1 MICKICGEEFE
12 NGKFLSAHLKFEE
25 HIKGQTYYDTYLKKP
40 NEGICIVCGK
50 PTKYIN
56 FTRGYTKTCSQE
68 CNNSPLSNKGKN
80 VSKTKQ
86 AFTEEQKQQIK
97 TKRENTCLERYGVK
111 SNLSIKKNN
120 LKNSNKFNNK
130 TKVKSNIK
138 DKNKTKTISL
148 TAIEAS
154 HTKEARQKA
163 IATRK
168 KHMLD
173 GTIKGQNVEQS
184 WKTRHNKIQQYCKE
198 HNCTP
203 VIDILSKYGQGW
215 LSLDIP
221 RIYVNKQNSVISNE
235 YLPIIE
241 QYFITNQYSNKSKA
255 EQYIIDNLDYTG
267 TIIHND
273 RTILR
278 PKEIDIY
285 IPDLKIGI
293 EYNGLYWHSIEY
305 GTDKYSHRNKSLAC
319 RKLGIRLI
327 HIFEFE
333 DLDEQIQLLNK
344 LISGIDEFDQNF
356 TKNNL
361 ISTIPNDVEIIYSD
375 DRYTIYSA

>member
-1 MICKICGEEFE
+1 MSKLSKETICKICGREFE

-56 FTRGYTKTCSQE
+56 FTRGYTITCSQE

-80 VSKTKQ
+80 VSKAKQ
-86 AFTEEQKQQIK
+86 QYTEQKKNEIRE
-97 TKRENTCLERYGVK
+97 KRRNTCFKRYGYKTNLLSESSK
-111 SNLSIKKNN
+111 SG
-120 LKNSNKFNNK
+120 
-130 TKVKSNIK
+130 
-138 DKNKTKTISL
+138 L
-148 TAIEAS
+148 TAVEAS

-163 IATRK
+163 VATYKQHR
-168 KHMLD
+168 LD
-173 GTIKGQNVEQS
+173 GTIIGQNVKQS

-198 HNCTP
+198 HNCTS
-203 VIDILSKYGQGW
+203 VIDLLSKYGQGW

-221 RIYVNKQNSVISNE
+221 RIYLNKQNSVISND

-241 QYFITNQYSNKSKA
+241 QYFISNQYSNKSKA
-255 EQYIIDNLDYTG
+255 EQYIIDNLNYTG

-273 RTILR
+273 RTAIK

-285 IPDLKIGI
+285 MPDLKIGV
-293 EYNGLYWHSIEY
+293 EYNGLYWHSIEH
-305 GTDKYSHRNKSLAC
+305 GNDKYSHRNKSLAC

-333 DLDEQIQLLNK
+333 NLDEQIQLLNK
-344 LISGIDEFDQNF
+344 LISGCDEFDQTF
-356 TKNNL
+356 SKNNL
-361 ISTIPNDVEIIYSD
+361 LSTVPKDVEIIYSD
-375 DRYTIYSA
+375 GRYTIYSA

>member
-1 MICKICGEEFE
+1 MKCEICGKEFI
-12 NGKFLSAHLKFEE
+12 NGRFLSAHLKFEE
-25 HIKGQTYYDTYLKKP
+25 HITGQDYYDTYLKKSD
-40 NEGICIVCGK
+40 EGICIVCGK

-68 CNNSPLSNKGKN
+68 CNNNPINNKGKN
-80 VSKTKQ
+80 ISKTKQ
-86 AFTEEQKQQIK
+86 QYTEQKKNEIREKRIK
-97 TKRENTCLERYGVK
+97 TCFEKYGYK
-111 SNLSIKKNN
+111 TNLS
-120 LKNSNKFNNK
+120 
-130 TKVKSNIK
+130 VKPSK
-138 DKNKTKTISL
+138 SGL

-163 IATRK
+163 IETHK
-168 KHMLD
+168 QHMLD
-173 GTIKGQNVEQS
+173 GTIKGQNVVQS
-184 WKTRHNKIQQYCKE
+184 WKTRKSKIQQYCKE
-198 HNCTP
+198 HNCTS
-203 VIDILSKYGQGW
+203 IKDLLSQYGQGW

-221 RIYVNKQNSVISNE
+221 RIYINKQNSVISNG
-235 YLPIIE
+235 YLPVIE
-241 QYFITNQYSNKSKA
+241 QYFISNQYSNKSKA
-255 EQYIIDNLDYTG
+255 EQYIIDNLNYTG

-273 RTILR
+273 RTILK

-285 IPDLKIGI
+285 IPELKIGI
-293 EYNGLYWHSIEY
+293 EYNGLYWHSIEN

-344 LISGIDEFDQNF
+344 LIKGKDEFEQNF

-361 ISTIPNDVEIIYSD
+361 LNSIPEDVKIIYSD
-375 DRYTIYSA
+375 NRYTVYSA

>member
-1 MICKICGEEFE
+1 MKCRICGKEYE
-12 NGKFLSAHLKFEE
+12 NGRFLSAHLKFEE
-25 HIKGQTYYDTYLKKP
+25 HVKGQTYYDTYLKKP
-40 NEGICIVCGK
+40 EEGICIVCGK

-56 FTRGYTKTCSQE
+56 FTRGYTQTCSQD
-68 CNNSPLSNKGKN
+68 CNNSPLGNKGKN
-80 VSKTKQ
+80 VSKAKQ
-86 AFTEEQKQQIK
+86 QYTEQKKNEIREKRIK
-97 TKRENTCLERYGVK
+97 TCFEKYGYK
-111 SNLSIKKNN
+111 TNLSA
-120 LKNSNKFNNK
+120 K
-130 TKVKSNIK
+130 TSKSG
-138 DKNKTKTISL
+138 L
-148 TAIEAS
+148 TAVEAS

-163 IATRK
+163 IETRR

-173 GTIKGQNVEQS
+173 GTIVGQNVKQS
-184 WKTRHNKIQQYCKE
+184 WKTRNNKIQCYCKE

-203 VIDILSKYGQGW
+203 IKDILSQYGQGW

-221 RIYVNKQNSVISNE
+221 RIYVNKQNSVISND
-235 YLPIIE
+235 YLPIID
-241 QYFITNQYSNKSKA
+241 QYFISNQYSNKSKA
-255 EQYIIDNLDYTG
+255 EQYIIDNLNYTG

-293 EYNGLYWHSIEY
+293 EYNGLYWHSIEN

-333 DLDEQIQLLNK
+333 DLDEQIDKINQLIL
-344 LISGIDEFDQNF
+344 G
-356 TKNNL
+356 
-361 ISTIPNDVEIIYSD
+361 NDVFEQTFTQKIRQKDS
-375 DRYTIYSA
+375 TF

>member
-1 MICKICGEEFE
+1 MKCRICGKEFE
-12 NGKFLSAHLKFEE
+12 NGRFLSAHLKFEE
-25 HIKGQTYYDTYLKKP
+25 HITGQDYYDTYLKKLE
-40 NEGICIVCGK
+40 EGICIVCGK

-56 FTRGYTKTCSQE
+56 FTRGYTRTCSQE
-68 CNNSPLSNKGKN
+68 CNNSPISNKGKN
-80 VSKTKQ
+80 ISKAKQ
-86 AFTEEQKQQIK
+86 QYTEQKKNEIREKRIK
-97 TKRENTCLERYGVK
+97 TCFEKYGYK
-111 SNLSIKKNN
+111 TNLSA
-120 LKNSNKFNNK
+120 K
-130 TKVKSNIK
+130 TSKSG
-138 DKNKTKTISL
+138 L
-148 TAIEAS
+148 TAVEAS

-163 IATRK
+163 IETRR

-173 GTIKGQNVEQS
+173 GTIVGQNVKQS
-184 WKTRHNKIQQYCKE
+184 WKTRNNKIQCYCKE

-203 VIDILSKYGQGW
+203 TKDILSQYGQGW

-221 RIYVNKQNSVISNE
+221 RIYVNKQNSVISND
-235 YLPIIE
+235 YLPIIA
-241 QYFITNQYSNKSKA
+241 QYFISNQYSNKSKA
-255 EQYIIDNLDYTG
+255 EQYIIDNLNYTG

-293 EYNGLYWHSIEY
+293 EYNGLYWHSIEN

-333 DLDEQIQLLNK
+333 DLDEQIDKINQLILGND
-344 LISGIDEFDQNF
+344 LFEQTF
-356 TKNNL
+356 TKNSL
-361 ISTIPNDVEIIYSD
+361 LAIPKSNPIIIYKDEKS
-375 DRYTIYSA
+375 TMYSA

>member
-1 MICKICGEEFE
+1 MKCLICGKEFE

-25 HIKGQTYYDTYLKKP
+25 HITGKDYYDTYIKKP
-40 NEGICIVCGK
+40 EEGICIVCGK

-86 AFTEEQKQQIK
+86 LYTTQQKEEIKQKRIH
-97 TKRENTCLERYGVK
+97 TCLDRYGVT
-111 SNLSIKKNN
+111 SNLVFANSHSKESRIKA
-120 LKNSNKFNNK
+120 SNTHKQH
-130 TKVKSNIK
+130 I
-138 DKNKTKTISL
+138 
-148 TAIEAS
+148 
-154 HTKEARQKA
+154 
-163 IATRK
+163 
-168 KHMLD
+168 LD
-173 GTIKGQNVEQS
+173 GTIVGQNIKQS

-198 HNCTP
+198 HNCTS
-203 VIDILSKYGQGW
+203 VIDLISKYGQGW

-221 RIYVNKQNSVISNE
+221 RIYVNKQNSVISND
-235 YLPIIE
+235 YLPVIE
-241 QYFITNQYSNKSKA
+241 QYFISNQYSNKSKA
-255 EQYIIDNLDYTG
+255 EQYIIDNLNYTG

-273 RTILR
+273 RIVIK

-285 IPDLKIGI
+285 LPDLKIGI
-293 EYNGLYWHSIEY
+293 EYNGLYWHSIEH
-305 GTDKYSHRNKSLAC
+305 GTDKYSHRNKSIAC

-333 DLDEQIQLLNK
+333 NLDEQIDKINQLILGND
-344 LISGIDEFDQNF
+344 LFEQTF

-361 ISTIPNDVEIIYSD
+361 LDIPKSNPIIIYKDEKS
-375 DRYTIYSA
+375 TVYSA

>member
-1 MICKICGEEFE
+1 MKCLICEKEFE
-12 NGKFLSAHLKFEE
+12 NGRFLSAHLKFEE
-25 HIKGQTYYDTYLKKP
+25 HITGKDYYDTYIKKP
-40 NEGICIVCGK
+40 EEGICIVCGK

-86 AFTEEQKQQIK
+86 QYTEQKKNEIK
-97 TKRENTCLERYGVK
+97 EKRRNTCAEKYGYKTNLLSK
-111 SNLSIKKNN
+111 SC
-120 LKNSNKFNNK
+120 
-130 TKVKSNIK
+130 KSG
-138 DKNKTKTISL
+138 L
-148 TAIEAS
+148 TAVEAS

-163 IATRK
+163 IATYKQHR
-168 KHMLD
+168 LD
-173 GTIKGQNVEQS
+173 GTIIGQNVKKS
-184 WKTRHNKIQQYCKE
+184 WETRHNKIQQYCKE
-198 HNCTP
+198 HNCTS
-203 VIDILSKYGQGW
+203 VIDLISKYGQGW

-221 RIYVNKQNSVISNE
+221 RIYVNKQNSVISND

-241 QYFITNQYSNKSKA
+241 QYFISNQYSNKSKA
-255 EQYIIDNLDYTG
+255 EQHIIDNLNYTG

-273 RTILR
+273 RTIIK

-285 IPDLKIGI
+285 LPDLKIGI
-293 EYNGLYWHSIEY
+293 EYNGLYWHSIEN

-333 DLDEQIQLLNK
+333 NLDEQIQLLNK
-344 LISGIDEFDQNF
+344 LISGCDEFDQIF
-356 TKNNL
+356 SKNNL
-361 ISTIPNDVEIIYSD
+361 LSTIPTDVEIIYSD